1 MFSLS
6 TLSQLLI
13 GHLPQWEGNV
23 VLGLAGVCG
32 DAWEANK
39 EFEDASVQ
47 RALIAGVPYPLSP
60 IPLLFSLP
68 PYPLPISTP
77 ATHAT

>member
-1 MFSLS
+1 MLFSVEQAFVGRDEKRAPLK
-6 TLSQLLI
+6 T
-13 GHLPQWEGNV
+13 P
-23 VLGLAGVCG
+23 
-32 DAWEANK
+32 AWEANK

-47 RALIAGVPYPLSP
+47 GALIAGVPYPLSP